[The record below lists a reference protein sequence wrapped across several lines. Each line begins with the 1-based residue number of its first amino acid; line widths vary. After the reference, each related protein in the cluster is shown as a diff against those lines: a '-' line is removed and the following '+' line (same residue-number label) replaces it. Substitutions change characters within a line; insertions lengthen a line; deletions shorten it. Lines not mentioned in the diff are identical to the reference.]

1 MKQFRI
7 FRGSRG
13 LTALGALV
21 LAGALV
27 GGVACSSDN
36 DTTPTPTATATE
48 TATATATATAT
59 EAAAYPRDVTDM
71 LGRTVTIEEQ
81 PQIIVTLSPTAA
93 ELVAALG
100 FEVAGRSSSTNYPAS
115 VTSATDIGSAYQPS
129 VEAILALN
137 PDLIVADSVIQAQP
151 QLRTLIEGIGVPV
164 IFAGAGSYAD
174 VATGYQVVG
183 AALNV
188 EALADEKVAEIAAAE
203 AAVKD
208 SVPAGLSA
216 VVLIAD
222 QDNTLYAAK
231 LDSWVGDLLN
241 VVGVTNPAATQ
252 DDAAPFPGYTTVPPE
267 VLISWDPD
275 YILTI
280 TPAPEPA
287 PRLSSLMTQIP
298 PFAGLSAI
306 RNGQVVEL
314 DLQVF
319 LQAPGPRVVEA
330 LNTLAEIFKGE

>member
-1 MKQFRI
+1 LKQFRI
-7 FRGSRG
+7 LRGSRG

-27 GGVACSSDN
+27 GGVACSSD
-36 DTTPTPTATATE
+36 DEGTATPTTTATEATATGTATATE
-48 TATATATATAT
+48 V
-59 EAAAYPRDVTDM
+59 AAYPRDVTDM
-71 LGRTVTIEEQ
+71 LGRTVTIEAQ

-115 VTSATDIGSAYQPS
+115 VAGATDIGSAYQPS

-137 PDLIVADSVIQAQP
+137 PDLIVADAVIQAQP

-164 IFAGAGSYAD
+164 IFAAAGAYAD
-174 VATGYQVVG
+174 VATAYQVVG
-183 AALNV
+183 AALNAEGV
-188 EALADEKVAEIAAAE
+188 ADEKVAEIAAAE

-241 VVGVTNPAATQ
+241 VIGVTNPAATQ
-252 DDAAPFPGYTTVPPE
+252 DNAAPFPGYTTVPPE

-280 TPAPEPA
+280 TPAPQPV

-306 RNGQVVEL
+306 RDQHVVEL

-330 LNTLAEIFKGE
+330 LNTLAEIFKGQ